1 MREFNPMEHYSIS
14 VMICKVAI
22 PIQVVLFSCFIIL
35 LTIVPAVEE
44 INKSFKVSAG
54 PDFTDP
60 RDGKKY
66 KTVIIDSQTWM
77 AQNLDYH
84 GYDGYLGLC
93 YGDKPQ
99 EKIRKPENCEQ
110 YGRLYDWSEA
120 MKACPKGW
128 HLPSEDEWNTLGNF
142 VQNDYS
148 KYDFSVLPGGYGT
161 SNGNFYNVG
170 DIECWWSA
178 SEYDSRYL
186 VSPSQGLKQ
195 SLWSASRAHYRSMSY
210 SGMHCGD
217 GDKSNLYS
225 VRCLQGSDQAKTKE
239 PESEPKDEMKE
250 NSLNE
255 ILNRGSG
262 LSGGESE
269 ENPFNRDEQEPS
281 AGLKDGKTMYVNDVK
296 GLNMRSEPST
306 DGVKLG
312 TLFYG
317 TKVKVLEKSSTPV
330 KIGDITDYWYKI
342 DAKAWVFGGY
352 LSEKPPKEGTL
363 TDSRDGKVYRKVKIG
378 KQTWMA
384 ENLNYEAA
392 GSCYDDKPENC
403 EKYGSLYGRN
413 FSDCPA
419 GWHLPSKEE
428 YEVLIKTVPGDAGK
442 KLKAKSGWNDDDG
455 KPINGT
461 DDFGFSALPG
471 GDGSGGWWTASSDGY
486 CSDGTC
492 FELPYYLEF
501 SKHDSWRFDFDYNVI
516 GGSSAMFSVRCI
528 QD

>member
-1 MREFNPMEHYSIS
+1 MKINAITLIRLRNDANFQFHTEFKELAEKLTPEALKIKPLFEAYLPLYEKVDLALKKIVKSAITEQIQDADKARDNIWMNKTKFIS
-14 VMICKVAI
+14 LTASLLLAI
-22 PIQVVLFSCFIIL
+22 TLTLSCEDKE
-35 LTIVPAVEE
+35 TKDKPVPAAVTAE
-44 INKSFKVSAG
+44 
-54 PDFTDP
+54 
-60 RDGKKY
+60 
-66 KTVIIDSQTWM
+66 TV
-77 AQNLDYH
+77 A
-84 GYDGYLGLC
+84 
-93 YGDKPQ
+93 
-99 EKIRKPENCEQ
+99 
-110 YGRLYDWSEA
+110 A
-120 MKACPKGW
+120 
-128 HLPSEDEWNTLGNF
+128 
-142 VQNDYS
+142 
-148 KYDFSVLPGGYGT
+148 
-161 SNGNFYNVG
+161 
-170 DIECWWSA
+170 
-178 SEYDSRYL
+178 
-186 VSPSQGLKQ
+186 
-195 SLWSASRAHYRSMSY
+195 
-210 SGMHCGD
+210 
-217 GDKSNLYS
+217 
-225 VRCLQGSDQAKTKE
+225 
-239 PESEPKDEMKE
+239 
-250 NSLNE
+250 
-255 ILNRGSG
+255 GSG
-262 LSGGESE
+262 GGS
-269 ENPFNRDEQEPS
+269 
-281 AGLKDGKTMYVNDVK
+281 KIMYVNDVK